1 MPERTQNRIAIVVAG
16 RNVDRARAKA
26 IFEETGF
33 TVREAAGGPEAL
45 AYLRSQGRHAA
56 LVFIEWADGN
66 GLAGIDLAVNLHAEF
81 PWIHVVVAT
90 DDPTVFEEL
99 PCACVLPRPWRQ
111 IDLVV
116 EAERVAH
123 FGSTDELSQ
132 ADAARLVSAHIA
144 ALDAAMRPSR

>member
-1 MPERTQNRIAIVVAG
+1 MRVRIQNRIAIVVAG

-26 IFEETGF
+26 ILEEIGF
-33 TVREAAGGPEAL
+33 TVREATSGPQAL
-45 AYLRSQGRHAA
+45 ACLRSQGGHAA
-56 LVFIEWADGN
+56 LAFIEWSQGSD
-66 GLAGIDLAVNLHAEF
+66 LVGIDLAVNLHAEF

-99 PCACVLPRPWRQ
+99 PCACVLTRPWHQ

-132 ADAARLVSAHIA
+132 ADAARLVTAHIE
-144 ALDAAMRPSR
+144 ALARL

>member
-1 MPERTQNRIAIVVAG
+1 MLVRIQNRIAIVVAG

-26 IFEETGF
+26 ILEETGF
-33 TVREAAGGPEAL
+33 TVREATSGPEAL

-56 LVFIEWADGN
+56 LAFLEWAEGSD
-66 GLAGIDLAVNLHAEF
+66 LTGIDLAVNLHAKF

-99 PCACVLPRPWRQ
+99 PCACVLARPWRQ

-132 ADAARLVSAHIA
+132 ADAARLVTAHIQ
-144 ALDAAMRPSR
+144 ALDAAAR